1 MKLKEGFIILEM
13 SGESVM
19 IATEDAS
26 KEFRGIV
33 RNNKTAAYIAS
44 LLLHETTREE
54 IIDNILN
61 RYEVDRDTVEKDV
74 DKIIGEFEKAG
85 FFE

>member
-1 MKLKEGFIILEM
+1 MKLKEGFIIQEM

-26 KEFRGIV
+26 REFRG
-33 RNNKTAAYIAS
+33 IAS

-61 RYEVDRDTVEKDV
+61 RYEVDRETVEKDV
-74 DKIIGEFEKAG
+74 DKIINEFEKAG

>member
-1 MKLKEGFIILEM
+1 MKLKEGFIIQEM

-54 IIDNILN
+54 
-61 RYEVDRDTVEKDV
+61 
-74 DKIIGEFEKAG
+74 FEKAG